1 MIRTNLTV
9 SLDEDVTSG
18 ETSVLNMRTTDAGN
32 IVVECTIPKVAVKLE
47 DLEEAVKELRSFF
60 TDRKHIDIVA
70 NSSQVID
77 NSQFSFEYIAD
88 DQNIET
94 Q

>member
-18 ETSVLNMRTTDAGN
+18 ETSVLNMRTTDTGN
-32 IVVECTIPKVAVKLE
+32 IIVECAIPKVAVKLE
-47 DLEEAVKELRSFF
+47 DLEEAVKELRGFF

-77 NSQFSFEYIAD
+77 NSQFSFEYITD
-88 DQNIET
+88 EQNIET